1 MKSLENSTPYE
12 FLAGDLNL
20 LEITGSIQHLVNDAY
35 VYHYQTEDPQTVILN
50 DLKDELRMFVSVRD
64 LDHLLNVERANLERD
79 VQDLFTGGHRK
90 DPALASAELIK
101 INLLEIQP
109 VVDTMNAFREISSS
123 QDDRERIIVNA
134 QKYLVTMI
142 HMAHGNAAYEIERAS
157 CEAFRNV
164 HVAVAETKAIQLVS
178 ERGLA
183 LGAGQAQLAEQ
194 VRQAE
199 LLGGPQGGVLDA
211 DRARPR
217 QLERVDVDALEIGLP
232 GVLRRG
238 IRRRRGNGIRRGNG
252 ERNSVPQ
259 EAFDDALGLGLD
271 RGVALDRQQF
281 CVGVE
286 NPLDAVAEGAPVVLL
301 DGEMAAEVEE
311 RALADLVADALGA
324 DEAEGE
330 VGTARLTGEGQG
342 ARVSRS
348 KG

>member
-1 MKSLENSTPYE
+1 MDA
-12 FLAGDLNL
+12 FLGFSPNTRGVPWLGL
-20 LEITGSIQHLVNDAY
+20 YIS
-35 VYHYQTEDPQTVILN
+35 P
-50 DLKDELRMFVSVRD
+50 
-64 LDHLLNVERANLERD
+64 
-79 VQDLFTGGHRK
+79 
-90 DPALASAELIK
+90 IK

-134 QKYLVTMI
+134 QKYLVTLI
-142 HMAHGNAAYEIERAS
+142 HMAQGNAAYEIEQAS

-183 LGAGQAQLAEQ
+183 LGAG
-194 VRQAE
+194 QAE

-238 IRRRRGNGIRRGNG
+238 IRRRRGNG

-281 CVGVE
+281 CPGVE

-330 VGTARLTGEGQG
+330 VGHAVAGAGAAHEHTLKG
-342 ARVSRS
+342 ARGGGTVKHQSYFMALHLGLREVPDVKS
-348 KG
+348 TI